1 MAALASDTGDKLRI
15 NIDQPRY
22 DQSTYFGR
30 AKHFF
35 ITTNPLNL
43 FATSSQLER
52 ARQLVTQY
60 RSVDMINVVIVHSV
74 CVSHILCLLFS
85 VILVLANRSTGWR
98 SFWRFYVEWDVKL

>member
-1 MAALASDTGDKLRI
+1 MAAVAGESNDKPRV

-22 DQSTYFGR
+22 DQSTYVGR

-60 RSVDMINVVIVHSV
+60 RLVNVTRLVDM
-74 CVSHILCLLFS
+74 
-85 VILVLANRSTGWR
+85 
-98 SFWRFYVEWDVKL
+98 

>member
-1 MAALASDTGDKLRI
+1 MAAVAGESGDKSRVD
-15 NIDQPRY
+15 IDQPRY
-22 DQSTYFGR
+22 DQSTYIGR

-60 RSVDMINVVIVHSV
+60 RSVNA
-74 CVSHILCLLFS
+74 ILK
-85 VILVLANRSTGWR
+85 T
-98 SFWRFYVEWDVKL
+98 